1 MTVRCR
7 LYSPRHELLSRL
19 TRTQVFRYTYEVVSA
34 QLACTASSARGDVE
48 ILKDLRVNERI
59 RAREV
64 RLIDENGAQIGI
76 VSFREALETARDRG
90 LDLIE
95 VSPTANPPVCR
106 IMDYGKYKYEL
117 GKREREAQ
125 RKQRM
130 TEIKGIRMRP
140 GTDEHD
146 FQFKLRNA
154 LKFLKE
160 GHKVKVTVIFRS
172 REFTHPEFARDALG
186 RIADAA
192 KEQNLG
198 TVEKPASME
207 GRTMTM
213 ILAPIAEK

>member
-1 MTVRCR
+1 V
-7 LYSPRHELLSRL
+7 LP
-19 TRTQVFRYTYEVVSA
+19 A
-34 QLACTASSARGDVE
+34 NSARGDVE
-48 ILKDLRVNERI
+48 IAKDLRVNERI

-64 RLIDENGAQIGI
+64 RLIDEMGAQVGI
-76 VSFREALETARDRG
+76 VPFREALDMAKSRG
-90 LDLIE
+90 LDVIE

-125 RKQRM
+125 KKQKM

-154 LKFLKE
+154 IKFLKA

-172 REFTHPEFARDALG
+172 REFTHPEFARDSLHRMAEVV
-186 RIADAA
+186 
-192 KEQNLG
+192 KEENAG
-198 TVEKPASME
+198 TVERSAGME

-213 ILAPIAEK
+213 ILAPIVEK

>member
-1 MTVRCR
+1 M
-7 LYSPRHELLSRL
+7 
-19 TRTQVFRYTYEVVSA
+19 
-34 QLACTASSARGDVE
+34 
-48 ILKDLRVNERI
+48 
-59 RAREV
+59 
-64 RLIDENGAQIGI
+64 IDENGAQVG
-76 VSFREALETARDRG
+76 VVPFREAYENARDRG

-125 RKQRM
+125 KKQRM

-140 GTDEHD
+140 GIDEHD

-160 GHKVKVTVIFRS
+160 AHKVKVTVIFRS
-172 REFTHPEFARDALG
+172 REFTHPEFARESLSRMAEVV
-186 RIADAA
+186 

-198 TVEKPASME
+198 TVEKAASME

-213 ILAPIAEK
+213 ILAPIVEKQ